1 MVERVGDVRTTCP
14 VEAFSSRS
22 SEDVVDTATTLEL
35 GDVFE
40 NVVGV
45 AIGLT
50 GRQLTRF
57 KYCQTLLTHP
67 QYH

>member
-1 MVERVGDVRTTCP
+1 MIERVGDVRTTCP

-45 AIGLT
+45 AVGLIG
-50 GRQLTRF
+50 R
-57 KYCQTLLTHP
+57 
-67 QYH
+67 